1 MKKLYKGLIAAV
13 LSIPDWIVSTDGS
26 DKYLAVPSSGVFP
39 DTLETAGGT
48 ITFPSGVQSI
58 YCDVFTG
65 KWYMNTTSS
74 QGISFNEATNTLL
87 KQVFP
92 VYVYSSFWEITSFPD
107 GKFVMFWTGTL
118 PFVNIRFLQHSRFF
132 SRLISVIENT
142 HGEKMDVLLDIY
154 NALENIPGVG
164 DITVSPTDLTPVITS
179 IDAVGVNIEDLNASL
194 NANFNTNIGSLLD
207 KLDIVIEGSSESLEN
222 RINIWSNFG
231 ITGALKCEKSDF
243 GKYLMTDGRLII
255 DEAGLEYDNR
265 KMSMT
270 PDEIYFFKY
279 HRHYQLDVDFFSQG
293 LDVDIKIRKLARHIY
308 LIKPSLLPFFI
319 KRKEIG
325 RKVGINDMTK
335 EICDEYFFVPF
346 IAGGTKLIFSPPL
359 WKLFNTL
366 SRKPLPEKLWETW

>member
-1 MKKLYKGLIAAV
+1 MNKLNFKLPKLKKKPRAKPVALSLYFGIPGAGKSTYAAYLAKKDMKKGRKV
-13 LSIPDWIVSTDGS
+13 
-26 DKYLAVPSSGVFP
+26 
-39 DTLETAGGT
+39 
-48 ITFPSGVQSI
+48 
-58 YCDVFTG
+58 
-65 KWYMNTTSS
+65 
-74 QGISFNEATNTLL
+74 
-87 KQVFP
+87 
-92 VYVYSSFWEITSFPD
+92 
-107 GKFVMFWTGTL
+107 
-118 PFVNIRFLQHSRFF
+118 
-132 SRLISVIENT
+132 
-142 HGEKMDVLLDIY
+142 
-154 NALENIPGVG
+154 
-164 DITVSPTDLTPVITS
+164 
-179 IDAVGVNIEDLNASL
+179 
-194 NANFNTNIGSLLD
+194 
-207 KLDIVIEGSSESLEN
+207 
-222 RINIWSNFG
+222 WSNFG

-346 IAGGTKLIFSPPL
+346 VVGGTKLIFSPPL